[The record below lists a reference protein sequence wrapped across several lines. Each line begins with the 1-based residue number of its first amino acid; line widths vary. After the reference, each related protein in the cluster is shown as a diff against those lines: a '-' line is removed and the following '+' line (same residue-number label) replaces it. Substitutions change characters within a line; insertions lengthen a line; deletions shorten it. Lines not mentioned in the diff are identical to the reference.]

1 MKAMLSTR
9 TQLYNEA
16 KSFICTWVLI
26 GDIFSQEARGDSEP
40 TYNLESCMGFVITGN
55 VKE

>member
-40 TYNLESCMGFVITGN
+40 TYNLESFMGFVITGN